1 MEIRNYIF
9 ILVVALL
16 AFFPKPKAL
25 ASHISEDL
33 FQEVYR
39 ELMYPSC
46 QYSNREEGT
55 SLDCENPDPAVFA
68 CWKEKLHWDYTEEGI
83 LEFLGEIRES
93 NQKYEYFNAPFYN
106 EFFSNRNWDNILKY
120 TDYC

>member
-1 MEIRNYIF
+1 MEIRNYSF
-9 ILVVALL
+9 ILLVALL

-39 ELMYPSC
+39 ELMNPFC
-46 QYSNREEGT
+46 HYSNREEGT
-55 SLDCENPDPAVFA
+55 SLDCDNPDPAVFA
-68 CWKEKLHWDYTEEGI
+68 CWKEKLHWDYNEEGI
-83 LEFLGEIRES
+83 LEFLVEIRES

-106 EFFSNRNWDNILKY
+106 EIFSNRNWDNILKY

>member
-1 MEIRNYIF
+1 MEIRTYSF
-9 ILVVALL
+9 ILLVALL
-16 AFFPKPKAL
+16 AFFPEPRAS
-25 ASHISEDL
+25 ASHIPEDL

-39 ELMYPSC
+39 DLMNPSC
-46 QYSNREEGT
+46 HYSNREEGT
-55 SLDCENPDPAVFA
+55 SLDCDNPDPAVFE
-68 CWKEKLHWDYTEEGI
+68 CWKEKLHWDYNEEGI

-106 EFFSNRNWDNILKY
+106 EIFSNRNWDNILKY